1 MNKRGGNRKRKSTK
15 QGAGFG
21 LNLETLGKIASAIPK
36 GLEIGK
42 KLTDEVKA
50 WLPKKNLGLR
60 PLSPEEDKKY
70 TDMVAKLIKEKAGT
84 GKKRGMGKG
93 KKNYLH

>member
-1 MNKRGGNRKRKSTK
+1 MNKRGGKRKRKSTK

-50 WLPKKNLGLR
+50 RLPKKNLGLA
-60 PLSPEEDKKY
+60 PLSYEKNKEYADK
-70 TDMVAKLIKEKAGT
+70 VAKAKAGT

-93 KKNYLH
+93 KKIISI